1 MDMCCF
7 DDGNVVLGY
16 EIATLQKEGTEA
28 YLGNL
33 PFPKIRRMVIPL
45 NLEGVVSYFTIYGN
59 KTMHFPCQ
67 TRTSFV
73 KSIFHPFL
81 YNTWS
86 FSNVLNSVPYKE
98 QMNSNYM

>member
-1 MDMCCF
+1 MSYWAMKSLPSRKKEQRLINFLIIINQIIILLLLINYNYHNFPGHIVMDMCCF

-45 NLEGVVSYFTIYGN
+45 NLEGVVS
-59 KTMHFPCQ
+59 
-67 TRTSFV
+67 S
-73 KSIFHPFL
+73 
-81 YNTWS
+81 
-86 FSNVLNSVPYKE
+86 
-98 QMNSNYM
+98 

>member
-33 PFPKIRRMVIPL
+33 PFPKIRRMVLPL
-45 NLEGVVSYFTIYGN
+45 NVEGAVSFNTNIKKKVDKGCRTGLSSAVDHYFLILFS
-59 KTMHFPCQ
+59 KHE
-67 TRTSFV
+67 
-73 KSIFHPFL
+73 IFC
-81 YNTWS
+81 
-86 FSNVLNSVPYKE
+86 
-98 QMNSNYM
+98 

>member
-45 NLEGVVSYFTIYGN
+45 NLEGVVS
-59 KTMHFPCQ
+59 
-67 TRTSFV
+67 S
-73 KSIFHPFL
+73 
-81 YNTWS
+81 
-86 FSNVLNSVPYKE
+86 
-98 QMNSNYM
+98 